1 MKKFMQILL
10 ASFGVMAL
18 MFAGC
23 ETAAPEGDDAMVE
36 DPAMEVEAPAD
47 ADAGADAGMEDGE
60 MEEGA

>member
-23 ETAAPEGDDAMVE
+23 ETAAPEGDEDMGEEPVVE
-36 DPAMEVEAPAD
+36 EPVEAPAED
-47 ADAGADAGMEDGE
+47 TADVEVAE
-60 MEEGA
+60 